1 MAKYDDFGRPI
12 YETAEEYNKAKKS
25 AGSSRTYE
33 SPEGDTYQHNTM
45 KETKRYQSAAQRYSE
60 RSSSKKA
67 KKMVLGLAVFF
78 IVLNVVVIFTMF
90 NMVGGIYDDYQDYEE
105 SWVDFDDDGDDGH
118 GEYLGDDQTPLPEGF
133 ETFSYNSQTY
143 TLPTS
148 YQEIS
153 QMGFTLEEDYDIN
166 DLFPTEYE
174 ELIAFVDDEDG
185 YTSAM
190 IRINN
195 YTGDDIPLGEC
206 MVDYFY
212 IENPAA
218 FDKAEPVPDFV
229 FGDGL
234 TFESSYEELEA
245 YFGVPYYH
253 YEDHSEEGYYYDSY
267 EWAYYGEEEIHF
279 VSITFWNGV
288 IDNVG
293 IEKRAYEE
301 KYR

>member
-1 MAKYDDFGRPI
+1 MAQYDDFGRPI
-12 YETAEEYNKAKKS
+12 YETAEEYNKAHK
-25 AGSSRTYE
+25 GGVCPRPYD
-33 SPEGDTYQHNTM
+33 SPTGDNYQHNTT
-45 KETKRYQSAAQRYSE
+45 KEKNHYQTVAQRYTNRE
-60 RSSSKKA
+60 NSKKA
-67 KKMVLGLAVFF
+67 KTMVIGLVVFF
-78 IVLNVVVIFTMF
+78 IVLNVVIIFSIF
-90 NMVGGIYDDYQDYEE
+90 QMVGGSFGDIEIGYEE
-105 SWVDFDDDGDDGH
+105 EQWGDMVGTETV
-118 GEYLGDDQTPLPEGF
+118 GEYIGAADVPLPEGF
-133 ETFSYNSQTY
+133 ETFSYNGQTY

-148 YQEIS
+148 YQEIL

-174 ELIAFVDDEDG
+174 ELLAFVDDADG
-185 YTSAM
+185 FTSAM

-195 YTGDDIPLGEC
+195 YTGDDIPLGKC

-212 IENPAA
+212 IENPVA
-218 FDKAEPVPDFV
+218 FDKAEQVPDFM

-267 EWAYYGEEEIHF
+267 EWAYYGEDEIHF

-301 KYR
+301 KY

>member
-1 MAKYDDFGRPI
+1 MAQYDDFGRPI
-12 YETAEEYNKAKKS
+12 YETAEEYNKAHK
-25 AGSSRTYE
+25 GGVCPRTYD
-33 SPEGDTYQHNTM
+33 SPEGDNYQHNTM
-45 KETKRYQSAAQRYSE
+45 KKTKRYQSAAQRYAE
-60 RSSSKKA
+60 RNGSKKA

-78 IVLNVVVIFTMF
+78 IVLNVVVIFSMF
-90 NMVGGIYDDYQDYEE
+90 KMVGGVYDDYQDYDE
-105 SWVDFDDDGDDGH
+105 SWVDPDGEEHGYGPYVGDDT
-118 GEYLGDDQTPLPEGF
+118 TPLPEGF
-133 ETFSYNSQTY
+133 ETFSYNGQTY

-148 YQEIS
+148 YQEIL

-174 ELIAFVDDEDG
+174 ELIAFEEDEDG
-185 YTSAM
+185 FTSAM
-190 IRINN
+190 VRINN
-195 YTGDDIPLGEC
+195 YTGDEIPLGKC

-218 FDKAEPVPDFV
+218 FDKAEPVPAFV

-245 YFGVPYYH
+245 YFGMPYYH

-267 EWAYYGEEEIHF
+267 DWAYYGEDEMHF

-288 IDNVG
+288 IDSVG

-301 KYR
+301 KY